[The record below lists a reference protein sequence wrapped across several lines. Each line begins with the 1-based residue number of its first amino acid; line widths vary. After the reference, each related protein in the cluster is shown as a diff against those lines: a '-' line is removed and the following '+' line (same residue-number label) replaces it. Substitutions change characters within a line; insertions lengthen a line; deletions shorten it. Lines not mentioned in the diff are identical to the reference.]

1 MTQLEILEAA
11 RLNYQTKLAEVER
24 LISEESRQAVR
35 KTSPTAAAEDV
46 TPARYGKRRK
56 MSAATRAKMAE
67 GQRKRWAKLNGELP
81 EPVAAITKAPR
92 KKRRLSV
99 AGRKAIAEATRKR
112 WAEYNAAKKR
122 AAA

>member
-1 MTQLEILEAA
+1 MTQLEILQAA
-11 RLNYQTKLAEVER
+11 RLGYIGKLAELDQ
-24 LISEESRQAVR
+24 LIAAETGEPTPAIEESAPL
-35 KTSPTAAAEDV
+35 S
-46 TPARYGKRRK
+46 KRRK

-99 AGRKAIAEATRKR
+99 AGRKAIADATRKR
-112 WAEYNAAKKR
+112 WAAFHAAKRNAA
-122 AAA
+122 